1 MRVVERASPHRF
13 PRFQIFVVDDE
24 PASSRATLPTA
35 SRRPPI
41 GRGHCHGSS
50 FVARE
55 RPMTSRGA
63 ATRYARALFDVTR
76 NEHKDLQKTQ
86 ADLRAFATL
95 VAENPALQ
103 RVLINPAIPASRK
116 RGVVEQ
122 LLASAGTVEPV
133 VAKTLLMLAERD
145 RMAILADVADVFD
158 SRVMDDQQVVRAK
171 IVTATALP
179 AERLAALGDRLK
191 QATGQNV
198 QIESGVDASLIGGA
212 VARIGGTVY
221 DGSITRQLERMRAAL
236 SSTID

>member
-1 MRVVERASPHRF
+1 
-13 PRFQIFVVDDE
+13 
-24 PASSRATLPTA
+24 
-35 SRRPPI
+35 
-41 GRGHCHGSS
+41 
-50 FVARE
+50 
-55 RPMTSRGA
+55 MTSRGA

-122 LLASAGTVEPV
+122 LLASAGTVEPI

-145 RMAILADVADVFD
+145 RLAILADVADVFD
-158 SRVMDDQQVVRAK
+158 SRVMDDQHVVRAK

-179 AERLAALGDRLK
+179 PERLDALGDRLK

-198 QIESGVDASLIGGA
+198 QIESRVDASLIGGA

-221 DGSITRQLERMRAAL
+221 DGSLVNQLARIRERL
-236 SSTID
+236 SVDR